1 MAGAEKH
8 RAGLGAQSPDHF
20 PRDRTWFRLKRS
32 ERAPQRIQH
41 PSFDLVN
48 HSRWKIFILNLA
60 SPIRHP
66 KRQILHDDSYLF
78 DSYVAISY
86 KTRMETRKR
95 ILTGDTPTGRLHL
108 GHWVG
113 SVENRLALQN
123 EYDCYFII
131 ANKHAFTTRAD
142 KPQDI
147 RQSVIDI
154 ATDYLAV
161 GIDPN
166 KSTLFIQSEVP
177 AIDEL
182 TFFFAMLL
190 PFNRVMRNPT
200 LKDEIRDKGLG
211 DEYSFGF
218 PLYAVGQCADILAF
232 RPALVPVGEDQL
244 PHLEMTREVGR
255 RFNQIYCG
263 VDPHAED
270 KDHLSLGGVF
280 PIIEPKLGRVRR
292 LVGTGAPGPDG
303 NLLKMSKSLNNAI
316 FLSDDADTVRKK
328 VMGMYTDPKRIRATD
343 PGTVE
348 NNPLWI
354 FHEVFNPD
362 KAWVVQQQEAYRA
375 GKVGDVIIKQKLVDV
390 LNTLIEPIR
399 SRRKQY
405 ESRPDDVLD
414 ALRIG
419 TRRAN
424 TLAEETLALA
434 KRAMKQDYFSR
445 SLEID

>member
-1 MAGAEKH
+1 MDA
-8 RAGLGAQSPDHF
+8 
-20 PRDRTWFRLKRS
+20 
-32 ERAPQRIQH
+32 
-41 PSFDLVN
+41 
-48 HSRWKIFILNLA
+48 
-60 SPIRHP
+60 
-66 KRQILHDDSYLF
+66 
-78 DSYVAISY
+78 
-86 KTRMETRKR
+86 RKR

-108 GHWVG
+108 GHYVG
-113 SVENRLALQN
+113 SIENRLALQE

-131 ANKHAFTTRAD
+131 ANKHAFTTRPD
-142 KPQDI
+142 KPGDI

-211 DEYSFGF
+211 DEYPFGF

-232 RPALVPVGEDQL
+232 RPALVPVGADQL
-244 PHLEMTREVGR
+244 PHLEMSREVAR

-263 VDPHAED
+263 VDPHTED
-270 KDHLSLGGVF
+270 KDYVARGGVF
-280 PIIEPKLGRVRR
+280 PILEPKLGRVRR

-303 NLLKMSKSLNNAI
+303 ELLKMSKSLNNAI
-316 FLSDDADTVRKK
+316 SLSDEADVVQKK
-328 VMGMYTDPKRIRATD
+328 VMAMYTDPKRIRATD
-343 PGTVE
+343 PGTVQ

-354 FHEVFNPD
+354 FHETFNPD
-362 KAWVVQQQEAYRA
+362 KAWVAEHQEAYRA
-375 GKVGDVIIKQKLVDV
+375 GKVGDVAIKRKLVEV
-390 LNTLIEPIR
+390 LEALIEPIR

-414 ALRIG
+414 ALRMG

-424 TLAEETLALA
+424 VLAEETLALA

-445 SLEID
+445 SLKIE